1 MTDSGVASPTVT
13 LELIRGE
20 LPAAI
25 EQAAIVVADG
35 PYTSLLQTRA
45 FEPEI
50 VPALHHLVI
59 RQDDRVLSVLSFTP
73 APRALTV
80 VNEAVMLDDGVLGP
94 AVNRLFDEYP
104 AVSRIEF
111 RRLHDV
117 DCRSL
122 GGRPVRRTGMASENF
137 VIDLPLTVEEYH
149 SRFVPRTIKKMRNY
163 DRRIRDEFSGVSL
176 DIIEGPAI
184 GLALITEMA
193 RLNDLRMHVKGGYS
207 LIDAEYAERLL
218 TLSQRCGVAVVYRT
232 SDRVLGGTVNTRIG
246 RHWSLQL
253 IAHDPECDHL
263 SLGSLALMR
272 TIEFAIGSGA
282 TSFHL
287 LWGRNAY
294 KDRFGGRL
302 VPLTDLHVYRS
313 RAAALL
319 AWNAN
324 VQRSRARVTR
334 LWRSFRRHVNKTTIL
349 RALGTGP
356 PPPS

>member
-1 MTDSGVASPTVT
+1 MTDPDAASPTVT

-25 EQAAIVVADG
+25 ERAAIDVADG

-50 VPALHHLVI
+50 VSALHHLVI
-59 RQDDRVLSVLSFTP
+59 RHDERVVSVLSFTP

-80 VNEAVMLDDGVLGP
+80 VNEAVMLDNVVLGR

-111 RRLHDV
+111 RRLHDLN
-117 DCRSL
+117 RRTL
-122 GGRPVRRTGMASENF
+122 GGRPVRRISTTSENF
-137 VIDLPLTVEEYH
+137 VIDLPPTVEEYQ

-163 DRRIRDEFSGVSL
+163 DRRIRDEFPGVSL
-176 DIIEGPAI
+176 DIVEGPSI
-184 GLALITEMA
+184 GATLIKDMA

-207 LIDAEYAERLL
+207 LIDAQYAEQLL
-218 TLSQRCGVAVVYRT
+218 ALSQRCGVAFVYRT
-232 SDRVLGGTVNTRIG
+232 TDRVLGGTVNTRVG
-246 RHWSLQL
+246 RNWSLQL
-253 IAHDPECDHL
+253 IAHDPACDHL

-294 KDRFGGRL
+294 KDRFGGRP

-313 RAAALL
+313 RAAAVL
-319 AWNAN
+319 AWDAIVENYRTHAN
-324 VQRSRARVTR
+324 G
-334 LWRSFRRHVNKTTIL
+334 LWRSFRRRVNKTAIL
-349 RALGTGP
+349 RALGQGP
-356 PPPS
+356 LPPS